1 MPEPGSII
9 PSAGATAPA
18 LHAAAPAPNLAAAAP
33 LKFAPGV
40 SEPEFLKHFPLPYR
54 VQSFTI
60 YEAQKQG
67 WPTDRSY
74 WQFLD
79 AFRYVSDKWG
89 PIDIPKGFPTD
100 FASVPPQIH
109 SIIDDDSPIILFPSA
124 PHDFLF
130 TKRPSDKTRGWL
142 PSGKQLTLTEVNR
155 VLTEAMAIC
164 GANLFTRE
172 LVFNAVELANHNIRH
187 EFAP

>member
-9 PSAGATAPA
+9 PSSEPPHLAGAAIARGAVPGA
-18 LHAAAPAPNLAAAAP
+18 LRFKPS
-33 LKFAPGV
+33 V
-40 SEPEFLKHFPLPYR
+40 SEQEFLRHFPFPYQ
-54 VQSFTI
+54 VQAVTI
-60 YEAQKQG
+60 YEAEKQG
-67 WPTDRSY
+67 WATDRSY

-79 AFRYVSDKWG
+79 RFQYVSAQWG
-89 PIDIPKGFPTD
+89 PIDIPKDFYTD
-100 FASVPPQIH
+100 FASVPPKLH

-130 TKRPSDKTRGWL
+130 TKREIDGTRGWL
-142 PSGKQLTLTEVNR
+142 ANDKQLTLTEVNR

-164 GANLFTRE
+164 GADFPTRE
-172 LVFNAVELANHNIRH
+172 LVFAAVELANQGIRH